1 MDDRLNDINKIV
13 NSIKTQ
19 KSFNKDL
26 ENKAD
31 KYIKKYPDLLK
42 DYTLIKNKKI
52 LKLFKNGGYI
62 RYVNKNGLIRY
73 GGLLLKVFEP
83 PNSDITM
90 LLLQNKNI
98 VLDTTNGTKIGT
110 AATQL
115 LGFFNATPVV
125 QQASTGEIV
134 GATAGSGDALHINA
148 TFTGNTAGSTKA
160 YTINDI
166 VKALKNLG
174 LLAN

>member
-26 ENKAD
+26 EKKAD

-42 DYTLIKNKKI
+42 DYTLIKNKKK
-52 LKLFKNGGYI
+52 LKLCKNGGYI

-90 LLLQNKNI
+90 LLLQNKNNNKWSI
-98 VLDTTNGTKIGT
+98 TWDRNTIFYKEQVKKGDNLRNLFIS
-110 AATQL
+110 L
-115 LGFFNATPVV
+115 L
-125 QQASTGEIV
+125 
-134 GATAGSGDALHINA
+134 
-148 TFTGNTAGSTKA
+148 
-160 YTINDI
+160 ND
-166 VKALKNLG
+166 N
-174 LLAN
+174 